1 MNTIEFK
8 QHCEDFLQQRFP
20 FAASLEQEIVT
31 LSPLEFKEW
40 RTTLYCDYDKTY
52 DVVRDIVKEMRAK
65 ENFVLHVSD
74 QRKDPVKKPENQTL
88 ILEYNNIKNSV
99 IQQLKKFDTFIK
111 KEKELSDFY
120 ADESRKVAATVTV
133 DGVDYV
139 AKKVIEVLH
148 SGWESDNCAWL
159 VDDNGKMKIVM
170 SNHGSTYFANKSELE
185 EKLKEYRDTIDA
197 TVDLLKDVK

>member
-1 MNTIEFK
+1 MNTVEFK
-8 QHCEDFLQQRFP
+8 QHCEEFMQQRFP
-20 FAASLEQEIVT
+20 FAASLEQEIGT
-31 LSPLEFKEW
+31 LSPLEFEEW
-40 RTTLYCDYDKTY
+40 KTTLYCDYDKTY
-52 DVVRDIVKEMRAK
+52 DVVRAIVKEMRAK
-65 ENFVLHVSD
+65 ENFVLNVSD
-74 QRKDPVKKPENQTL
+74 QRKDPVKKPENQSL

-99 IQQLKKFDTFIK
+99 LQQMKNFDLFDK
-111 KEKELSDFY
+111 KEKELSDHINQY
-120 ADESRKVAATVTV
+120 YVDESLKVTV
-133 DGVDYV
+133 HGVNYI

-159 VDDNGKMKIVM
+159 VDDNGEMKIVM